1 VEGTVAV
8 TIRDVAERAG
18 VSVAT
23 ASRVLTGSRNVS
35 PVLAERVNTA
45 ARALGYRHNAVA
57 SALRRGR
64 TNTVG
69 MIVPEI
75 GNPFF
80 PSIVEAVERRLQE
93 SGRDLF
99 LCDAQQDVTI
109 ERHRARALADRQVD
123 GLIIVPVSATESRA
137 TLVEAVQRTPV
148 VQVDRYVE
156 EYPADWVG
164 VNDELGVGL
173 AVEHVVALG
182 ARRIAFVSASL
193 DSSSAQQRYAGFERV
208 VKRHGLPSD
217 TPRLLGTF
225 RAEWGR
231 SAALQMLAEEP
242 FPDAVVC
249 GNDEIAIG
257 LLGEFR
263 RSRIRVPED
272 VLVTGFDDIRFA
284 QLADPPLTTVRQP
297 GEQLAAEC
305 IRLLDARMID
315 RDLPVQRVA
324 IAPSLVVRESTGGSS

>member
-1 VEGTVAV
+1 MAV
-8 TIRDVAERAG
+8 TIRDVAEHAG

-35 PVLAERVNTA
+35 PVLAQRVNDA

-75 GNPFF
+75 ENPFF
-80 PSIVEAVERRLQE
+80 PAIVEAVERRLQG

-99 LCDAQQDVTI
+99 LCDAQQDVAI
-109 ERHRARALADRQVD
+109 ERHRARALANRQVD
-123 GLIIVPVSATESRA
+123 GLIIVPVSSTASRA
-137 TLVEAVQRTPV
+137 TLVEVTERTPV
-148 VQVDRYVE
+148 VQVDRYVQ

-164 VNDELGVGL
+164 VDDQHGISL
-173 AVEHVVALG
+173 AVEHVMALG
-182 ARRIAFVSASL
+182 ATRVAFVSAAL
-193 DSSSAQQRYAGFERV
+193 ESSSAQARHAGFERMIE
-208 VKRHGLPSD
+208 RNGLPHD

-231 SAALQMLAEEP
+231 AAAIELLAHP
-242 FPDAVVC
+242 PMPDAVVC
-249 GNDEIAIG
+249 GNDEIAVG
-257 LLGEFR
+257 VLGEFR
-263 RSRIRVPED
+263 RKRVRVPED

-297 GEQLAAEC
+297 GDQLAAEC
-305 IRLLDARMID
+305 IRLLDARMAD
-315 RDLPVQRVA
+315 RDTPIQRVA
-324 IAPSLVVRESTGGSS
+324 IAPSLVIRESTGGSS

>member
-1 VEGTVAV
+1 MAV
-8 TIRDVAERAG
+8 TIRDVAEHAG

-35 PVLAERVNTA
+35 PVLAGRVNA
-45 ARALGYRHNAVA
+45 AASALGYRHNAVA
-57 SALRRGR
+57 RALRHGR
-64 TNTVG
+64 TQTVG

-75 GNPFF
+75 ENPFF
-80 PSIVEAVERRLQE
+80 PSIVEAVERGLRAT
-93 SGRDLF
+93 GRDLF

-123 GLIIVPVSATESRA
+123 GLIIVPVSATESRIA
-137 TLVEAVQRTPV
+137 LDEVAQRVPV
-148 VQVDRYVE
+148 VQIDRYVHG
-156 EYPADWVG
+156 YPADWVG
-164 VNDELGVGL
+164 VDDALGIGL
-173 AVEHVVALG
+173 AVEHVASLG
-182 ARRIAFVSASL
+182 ARRILFISASL
-193 DSSSAQQRYAGFERV
+193 ESSSAQRRHDGFQRAIERL
-208 VKRHGLPSD
+208 GLANDLP
-217 TPRLLGTF
+217 PLLGTY

-231 SAALQMLAEEP
+231 AASVRILTERPL
-242 FPDAVVC
+242 PDAVIC
-249 GNDEIAIG
+249 GNDEIAVG

-263 RSRIRVPED
+263 RGRVHVPED

-284 QLADPPLTTVRQP
+284 ALADPPLTTVRQP
-297 GEQLAAEC
+297 REQLATEC

>member
-1 VEGTVAV
+1 MAV
-8 TIRDVAERAG
+8 TIRDVAEHAG

-35 PVLAERVNTA
+35 PVLVERVNAA

-75 GNPFF
+75 ANPFF
-80 PSIVEAVERRLQE
+80 PAIVEAVERRLQD

-99 LCDAQQDVTI
+99 LCDAQQDVAI

-123 GLIIVPVSATESRA
+123 GLIIVPVSSAASRA
-137 TLVEAVQRTPV
+137 TLVEASERTPV

-164 VNDELGVGL
+164 VDDVLGVGM

-193 DSSSAQQRYAGFERV
+193 DSSSARRRHSGFERV
-208 VKRHGLPSD
+208 IARHDLPDD

-231 SAALQMLAEEP
+231 SAAVRLLEGP
-242 FPDAVVC
+242 LPDAVVC
-249 GNDEIAIG
+249 GNDEIAVG

-263 RSRIRVPED
+263 RRRVRVPED

-284 QLADPPLTTVRQP
+284 RLTDPPLTTVRQP
-297 GEQLAAEC
+297 GDQLAAEC
-305 IRLLDARMID
+305 IRLLEARMTD
-315 RDLPVQRVA
+315 RDLPVQRIA
-324 IAPSLVVRESTGGSS
+324 IAPSLIVRESTGGAS